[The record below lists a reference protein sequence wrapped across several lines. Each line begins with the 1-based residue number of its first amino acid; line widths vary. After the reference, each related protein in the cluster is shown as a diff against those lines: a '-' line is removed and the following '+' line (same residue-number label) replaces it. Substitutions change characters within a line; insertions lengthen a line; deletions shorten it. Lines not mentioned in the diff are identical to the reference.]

1 MVRVMTFETSR
12 LRTVSRTLVC
22 NIIQLSLMMRSVR
35 NVVGVTQSCTP
46 VTTSSLASVNE
57 LVRKK
62 SKVARVRMCV
72 IDINL
77 EPMPEAA
84 GVMRDT
90 LFPAGKCLEPHLP
103 V

>member
-1 MVRVMTFETSR
+1 MMV
-12 LRTVSRTLVC
+12 
-22 NIIQLSLMMRSVR
+22 SVID
-35 NVVGVTQSCTP
+35 VVGVTQSCTP
-46 VTTSSLASVNE
+46 VTTSSLASVSE

-84 GVMRDT
+84 GVMRAT
-90 LFPAGKCLEPHLP
+90 LFPAEKCLEPHLP